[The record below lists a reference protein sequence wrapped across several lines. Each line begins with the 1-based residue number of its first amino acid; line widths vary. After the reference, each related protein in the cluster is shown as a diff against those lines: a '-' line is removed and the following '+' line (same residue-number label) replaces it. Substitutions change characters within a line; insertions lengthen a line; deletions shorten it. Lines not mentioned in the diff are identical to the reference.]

1 MAFQLPPL
9 PYSQNALAP
18 KLSAETLSFHYGK
31 HLAAYVDNVNRL
43 AAGTPFEDLPLED
56 IVRKADGALL
66 NNAAQMW
73 NHLFYFE
80 MLSPKTVGVGPDF
93 RRRLE
98 SEFGSM
104 EAFKAQWM
112 AEAGGLFGSGWTWLV
127 EDEARRL
134 KIISLPNA
142 GNPLRDGQTPL
153 LCVDVWEHAY
163 YLDYQNRRADYL
175 AAHWNLINWEKVEM
189 RTQKDLFS

>member
-9 PYSQNALAP
+9 PYSLNALSP
-18 KLSAETLSFHYGK
+18 KLSAETLTFHHDK

-43 AAGTPFEDLPLED
+43 VAGTPFEDLPLEEL
-56 IVRKADGALL
+56 VCKADGALL

-80 MLSPKTVGVGPDF
+80 MLSPKAVGIGPDF

-98 SEFGSM
+98 SEFGSVD
-104 EAFKAQWM
+104 EFKAKWM
-112 AEAGGLFGSGWTWLV
+112 AEAGSLFGSGWTWLV
-127 EDEARRL
+127 EDAERRL
-134 KIISLPNA
+134 KIVSMSNA
-142 GNPLRDGQTPL
+142 GNPLRDGLTPL

-175 AAHWNLINWEKVEM
+175 AAHWHLINWEKVEM